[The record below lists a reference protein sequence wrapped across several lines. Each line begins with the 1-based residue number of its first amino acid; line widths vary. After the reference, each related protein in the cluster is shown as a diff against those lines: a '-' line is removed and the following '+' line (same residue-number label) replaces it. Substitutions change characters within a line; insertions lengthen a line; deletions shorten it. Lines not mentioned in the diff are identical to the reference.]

1 MTMQLATSV
10 ADNPFPVVELLER
23 ALSETTIETAKAQ
36 SYHWNVTGMAFG
48 PLHDLFQQIYEDHFE
63 AQDTLA
69 ERAKALGV
77 HVDGRLQARLEA
89 SSIDECDGRL
99 SAREMVKAL
108 AADQKTLSE
117 TLLCLARAAEK
128 HGDDVTNDLA
138 IERAHLH
145 DKFAW
150 MLNAHLAE

>member
-1 MTMQLATSV
+1 MTVKLASSPEESP
-10 ADNPFPVVELLER
+10 APVVELLAR
-23 ALSETTIETAKAQ
+23 AMSETSIETAKAQ
-36 SYHWNVTGMAFG
+36 TYHWNVTGMAFG

-69 ERAKALGV
+69 ERIKALGD
-77 HVDGRLQARLEA
+77 HVDGRLPARLET
-89 SSIDECDGRL
+89 STIDECDGRL
-99 SAREMVKAL
+99 SARAMVKTL

-117 TLLCLARAAEK
+117 TLLNLAHVAEE
-128 HGDDVTNDLA
+128 HGDDVTNDMA

-150 MLNAHLAE
+150 ILNAHLSE